1 MSKASRLARPPSAG
15 AGSKLPSPRKECP
28 VGAAA
33 GSGRARVQTVGE
45 KLMRA
50 GNDGGLARQKSL
62 VPAAPVPGDKAQTGS
77 QSETP
82 SPSQGDNQS
91 RNMEALPPKS
101 RISPPKASAHQ
112 HGSVQKQTKSNLK
125 VTSPEDAEHVSRR
138 QASPNGTPPSRGD
151 PKASRTVPRRHT
163 VGGARSSREILA
175 MQPSDM
181 DKKREAFLE
190 HLKQKYPHHAS
201 AIMGHQERLRE
212 QSRSPKHGPSPQP
225 SVVDQLDHLSL
236 ASLESLD
243 TMSEADAPTAFTRGS
258 RVRASLPVVRST
270 NQTKDR
276 SLGVLYLQY
285 GEETKQI
292 RMPNEITSADTVRA
306 LFVSAF
312 PQQLTMKMLE
322 SPSVAVYVKDDM
334 RNVYYELSD
343 VRNITD
349 HSCLKVY
356 HKDPAQAFSHGPRPT
371 NGDARMNREMM
382 YASRDGQHPLR
393 QPPMGPPPHHPM
405 QGSLSPPTPHSMPP
419 SPSRIPFGPRQGS
432 IPSSATIPR
441 DRLSNANPPAR
452 SISPCPSAILERRDV
467 KPDEDMGGKSH
478 TLTRGNEGLYA
489 DPYLLQEG
497 RMSLASSHGAHPAPG
512 LDGPDHGLG
521 GYHRASIRSTGSYSG
536 PSPTDSMDHPSLYR
550 QKSRNS
556 QLPTLGSKTP
566 PPSPHRMTEVRM
578 IDIHGGPPHSGPPH
592 GGPPHGGPPHGGP
605 PHGGP
610 PHGGP
615 LHGGPPHG
623 GSPHGG
629 SPHGGPPHGGPPHGG
644 PPHGGPPHGGSPH
657 GGPPHGGPPHGGPP
671 HGGPPH
677 GGPPHGGPPHGGPP
691 HGGPPHGGPPH
702 GGPPHGG
709 PPHGVPLER
718 CSPVRQSFR
727 KEEVAGAKTR
737 NNLASP
743 VVSDLQGPLQG
754 PNPAAND
761 PQTRE
766 RMKAMEQQ
774 IASLTGLVQ
783 HALLKGPNTSGTK
796 EPLSERPSKTSSPAH
811 SVNSAGGSPVLAP
824 KSSAGPSERASAPL
838 QVNLLQFRKSVSDLR
853 LQLQQMRQ
861 LQLQNQEALR
871 VQLKRAEQEISV
883 KLAEALR
890 RMEDPVQ
897 RQRALVEEDRHKYL
911 GLEEQVLS
919 QLGELE
925 QYVDSLKKDSVGPH
939 RAVTLKDVEEGAVTL
954 RKVGESLAGLKGE
967 FPALQTRMRAV
978 LRVEVEAVKFLKEEP
993 HKLDS
998 MLKRVKG
1005 LTETLSGLRRC
1016 ATEGLQ
1022 KGSDVSA
1029 SASLKA
1035 APVDGGPAAAVA
1047 ESPVDAPPASAQPG
1061 SAALPE
1067 PQSSSIRS
1075 EVMPPSP
1082 VVIHHVQSSPVHMQ
1096 QSQQSAA
1103 LMAQPSPPLTPSP
1116 THVPSPNP
1124 GQSQSQSQ
1132 SQGRDSPKG
1141 ASSDPPSPARHKKAH
1156 ANGVNNGNGSANQ
1169 DLIIEELQ
1177 SSQGKSKNRAMSIEA
1192 AEKEWEERRQNMGHY
1207 DGKEFEKIL
1216 QEAQANMMKG
1226 IPSLDMDE
1234 NPAAPPGATGD
1245 QTDTHNPV
1253 ESPSEPD
1260 ASSEKPAKPGPEKPP
1275 KPVLEKPA
1283 KPTLERPSKAGAE
1296 RPSTTKPASTDKVTK
1311 LGSEKASKSP
1321 PPPPPRKTYSSSSS
1335 GMTTTRS
1342 GEVVYT
1348 SRKESVSAQ
1357 EGEEEAT
1364 PPAPQPKPAKVPPEV
1379 KPKSASPP
1387 PITASVIQD
1396 EEDEGDK
1403 IMAELQVFQ
1412 KCTVKDVGVKNLV
1425 EPTTRIEPQIREL
1438 RPGALLPLKEKK
1450 QSSEPS
1456 REDKD
1461 PDTDENGN
1469 TTVRQSPGVI
1479 YYVTGQISKELPPP
1493 SGTEDTNERREPT
1506 LPPSQVSNVNAND
1519 NSPSQQQRPL
1529 SKPPVSPP
1537 PVSPPPVSP
1546 PPISPK
1552 PVGLN
1557 SFKLPKKQVK
1567 RSVSL
1572 KTSTEVEKGNILNQ
1586 INSEKKLKA
1595 SVIQEHISSSKSII
1609 PEPVATTTISAL
1621 RGEPKSGAIFPEKA
1635 HNESS
1640 NQPGDTCEGGD
1651 EEASLSPDLPGEE
1664 APPPPDNIA
1673 FMITNTKVQ
1682 ALSSGEYQ
1690 ELVNAK
1696 KGSVQTV
1703 TVGEAGTRSN
1713 ATGDSATDPSSPQD
1727 NGFNKKPVII
1737 IFDEPMD
1744 IRSAYKRLSTI
1755 FECEEEL
1762 ERMLAEERIDEESEE
1777 SDTERSGGLQVKVG
1791 GLEGGDD
1798 TATKVCGG
1806 LSSSQAA
1813 SDRSSLS
1820 SSSSSSISEVT
1831 EGGVNTASTAGTKQD
1846 GKKKFKFKFPK
1857 KQLAALSQAI
1867 RTGTKSG
1874 KKTLQVVVYEDE
1886 EESDGTIRQH
1896 KEAKRF
1902 EIRSKASADNPK
1914 APGSAQVKRDNS
1926 ESICRTDEIRKST
1939 YKTLDSLE
1947 QTIKQLETT
1956 ISEMGPCSAEEPVCT
1971 EEPKFGN
1978 RSSSE
1983 GVGLKRSS
1991 SLPTSKGPKVPLPS
2005 KSSLRKKTK
2014 PQLLPRPVLIPTTTT
2029 TSATALSAPS
2039 TVQQNASVAS
2049 PTSRMPVPLSAKS
2062 RQSSGTTDKAG
2073 KQQKLQDAQRQFRQA
2088 NGSAKRVGGDHKAT
2102 SPTVPASK
2110 IPAFYPSSTKGS
2122 SQSAPNSDATNPINP
2137 SSSSSSSSSTPTPT
2151 PTTTKSSLSS
2161 PHPPRS
2167 GSVSSSHIPSLSNG
2181 SLKPP
2186 APSQHTGKTL
2196 SFSSQT
2202 QNGRAHSSSS
2212 SSSSS
2217 FSSSSSS
2224 SSSPSPLSPTPLG
2237 PGGKSIR
2244 TIHTPSF
2251 TSYRPH
2257 NGGGG
2262 GKSCIPT
2269 ATASKDTA

>member
-1 MSKASRLARPPSAG
+1 MEEEIAEEDKDCSL
-15 AGSKLPSPRKECP
+15 
-28 VGAAA
+28 
-33 GSGRARVQTVGE
+33 GE
-45 KLMRA
+45 
-50 GNDGGLARQKSL
+50 
-62 VPAAPVPGDKAQTGS
+62 
-77 QSETP
+77 E
-82 SPSQGDNQS
+82 
-91 RNMEALPPKS
+91 
-101 RISPPKASAHQ
+101 
-112 HGSVQKQTKSNLK
+112 QTKSNLK

-138 QASPNGTPPSRGD
+138 QASPNGTAALRGD
-151 PKASRTVPRRHT
+151 TKGSRTVPRRHT
-163 VGGARSSREILA
+163 LGGARSSREILA
-175 MQPSDM
+175 MQPPDM

-225 SVVDQLDHLSL
+225 SIGDQVDHLSL
-236 ASLESLD
+236 ASLDSLD

-285 GEETKQI
+285 GDETKQI
-292 RMPNEITSADTVRA
+292 RMPNEITSIDTVRA

-312 PQQLTMKMLE
+312 SQQLTMKMLE

-334 RNVYYELSD
+334 RNMYYELTD

-356 HKDPAQAFSHGPRPT
+356 HKDPAQAFSHGPRPA
-371 NGDARMNREMM
+371 NGDARMHGEMVH
-382 YASRDGQHPLR
+382 AGRDGQHPLR
-393 QPPMGPPPHHPM
+393 QPPMGPPAHHPM
-405 QGSLSPPTPHSMPP
+405 QGTLPPSPHSMPP

-432 IPSSATIPR
+432 IPGSATIPR

-478 TLTRGNEGLYA
+478 SLARGNEGLYA

-497 RMSLASSHGAHPAPG
+497 RISMATAHGPHPNPG
-512 LDGPDHGLG
+512 LDGPEHGMG
-521 GYHRASIRSTGSYSG
+521 GFHRASIRSTSSYSG
-536 PSPTDSMDHPSLYR
+536 PSPTDSIDHPSLYR

-566 PPSPHRMTEVRM
+566 PPSPHRMAEVRM
-578 IDIHGGPPHSGPPH
+578 IDIHGGPPHA
-592 GGPPHGGPPHGGP
+592 
-605 PHGGP
+605 
-610 PHGGP
+610 
-615 LHGGPPHG
+615 
-623 GSPHGG
+623 
-629 SPHGGPPHGGPPHGG
+629 
-644 PPHGGPPHGGSPH
+644 
-657 GGPPHGGPPHGGPP
+657 
-671 HGGPPH
+671 
-677 GGPPHGGPPHGGPP
+677 GPPHGGPP

-709 PPHGVPLER
+709 PPHGVPPHGVPPHGVPPHGVPMER
-718 CSPVRQSFR
+718 SSPVRQSFR
-727 KEEVAGAKTR
+727 KEEVTGTKPR
-737 NNLASP
+737 NNMGSP
-743 VVSDLQGPLQG
+743 VVSDIQGHLQGPI
-754 PNPAAND
+754 PPASD
-761 PQTRE
+761 HQTRE

-796 EPLSERPSKTSSPAH
+796 EPLSERPPKTSSPAH
-811 SVNSAGGSPVLAP
+811 SAHSSGGSPVLAP
-824 KSSAGPSERASAPL
+824 KSSVAPSDKGSVPL
-838 QVNLLQFRKSVSDLR
+838 KVNLLQFRKNVSDLR
-853 LQLQQMRQ
+853 MQLHQMRQ

-883 KLAEALR
+883 KLAEAMR
-890 RMEDPVQ
+890 RLEDPVQ

-911 GLEEQVLS
+911 GLEERVLT

-925 QYVDSLKKDSVGPH
+925 QYVGSLQKDSAASH
-939 RAVTLKDVEEGAVTL
+939 RVVTLKDVEEGAVTL

-998 MLKRVKG
+998 MLKRVKS
-1005 LTETLSGLRRC
+1005 LTDTLSSLRRC
-1016 ATEGLQ
+1016 ATEGPQ
-1022 KGSDVSA
+1022 KGPDPLANV
-1029 SASLKA
+1029 
-1035 APVDGGPAAAVA
+1035 PVDNSPSAAAVA
-1047 ESPVDAPPASAQPG
+1047 EAPAEAPSASVQPG
-1061 SAALPE
+1061 STADPLE
-1067 PQSSSIRS
+1067 PQSSTIRS
-1075 EVMPPSP
+1075 EVMPSSP
-1082 VVIHHVQSSPVHMQ
+1082 MVIHHVQSSPVHMQ

-1103 LMAQPSPPLTPSP
+1103 LTTQPSPPLTPSP

-1124 GQSQSQSQ
+1124 SK
-1132 SQGRDSPKG
+1132 SQGRESPKG
-1141 ASSDPPSPARHKKAH
+1141 ADSDPPSPARHKKTH
-1156 ANGVNNGNGSANQ
+1156 GNPVNNGNGTANQ
-1169 DLIIEELQ
+1169 VLVIEELQ
-1177 SSQGKSKNRAMSIEA
+1177 NSQDKCKNRAMSIEA
-1192 AEKEWEERRQNMGHY
+1192 AEKEWEERRQKMGHY
-1207 DGKEFEKIL
+1207 DGKEFDKIL

-1226 IPSLDMDE
+1226 IPCLEVEE
-1234 NPAAPPGATGD
+1234 NPALLLAATGEQD
-1245 QTDTHNPV
+1245 IHSPV
-1253 ESPSEPD
+1253 ESPSEEPQ
-1260 ASSEKPAKPGPEKPP
+1260 SESLSDKPAKKGPEKLP
-1275 KPVLEKPA
+1275 KPVMEKAAKPA
-1283 KPTLERPSKAGAE
+1283 LERPSKTA
-1296 RPSTTKPASTDKVTK
+1296 TKPTDSFTK
-1311 LGSEKASKSP
+1311 QGSEKSNKSPP
-1321 PPPPPRKTYSSSSS
+1321 PPPPPRKTYPSSSS

-1357 EGEEEAT
+1357 VSLEGEEEGPSPT
-1364 PPAPQPKPAKVPPEV
+1364 PQPKPTKVPPET
-1379 KPKSASPP
+1379 KPKSATPP
-1387 PITASVIQD
+1387 PVPAPVTGE

-1412 KCTVKDVGVKNLV
+1412 KCTVKDIGVKNLV

-1450 QSSEPS
+1450 QNSEPS

-1469 TTVRQSPGVI
+1469 TTVRQSQGVI
-1479 YYVTGQISKELPPP
+1479 YYVTGKIPKDHPPP
-1493 SGTEDTNERREPT
+1493 SGTEETLEHREPT
-1506 LPPSQVSNVNAND
+1506 QPPSQVSNVNVND
-1519 NSPSQQQRPL
+1519 NSPSQQQQQEQQQQQQQQEPQQ
-1529 SKPPVSPP
+1529 PPKSPP
-1537 PVSPPPVSP
+1537 PITP

-1552 PVGLN
+1552 PVGLKG
-1557 SFKLPKKQVK
+1557 FKLPKKQVK
-1567 RSVSL
+1567 RSESL
-1572 KTSTEVEKGNILNQ
+1572 KTSAEMEKGNILNK
-1586 INSEKKLKA
+1586 INTEKKSK
-1595 SVIQEHISSSKSII
+1595 VTQEHVSSSKNVI
-1609 PEPVATTTISAL
+1609 PEPVATSTVSTV
-1621 RGEPKSGAIFPEKA
+1621 REGPKSSGVPPKKA
-1635 HNESS
+1635 PIEDSDPPKTN
-1640 NQPGDTCEGGD
+1640 CEEGD

-1682 ALSSGEYQ
+1682 ALSCGEYQ

-1703 TVGEAGTRSN
+1703 TVGG
-1713 ATGDSATDPSSPQD
+1713 ATNRGNTTSDPTVPPD
-1727 NGFNKKPVII
+1727 NGFHKKPVII

-1777 SDTERSGGLQVKVG
+1777 SDTERSGSLQVKAG
-1791 GLEGGDD
+1791 E
-1798 TATKVCGG
+1798 TKVVDGKKV
-1806 LSSSQAA
+1806 SSSQGTG
-1813 SDRSSLS
+1813 DHTSLS
-1820 SSSSSSISEVT
+1820 SSSSSSIAELTDSGMNMESNG
-1831 EGGVNTASTAGTKQD
+1831 EAKQD

-1857 KQLAALSQAI
+1857 KQLAALTQAI

-1886 EESDGTIRQH
+1886 EESDGTVRQH

-1902 EIRSKASADNPK
+1902 EIMRSKPLADTSKSAPL
-1914 APGSAQVKRDNS
+1914 KRQNS
-1926 ESICRTDEIRKST
+1926 DSLGRTDEIRKNT

-1956 ISEMGPCSAEEPVCT
+1956 ISEMGPCSPEEPVCT
-1971 EEPKFGN
+1971 EDAKGENGKI
-1978 RSSSE
+1978 S

-1991 SLPTSKGPKVPLPS
+1991 SLPTSKGSGPKILS
-2005 KSSLRKKTK
+2005 KNSLQKKNK
-2014 PQLLPRPVLIPTTTT
+2014 PQLLPRPVVIPTTTNT
-2029 TSATALSAPS
+2029 TVPSAPS
-2039 TVQQNASVAS
+2039 TVQQNTSVAS

-2062 RQSSGTTDKAG
+2062 RQSPGTTDKAG

-2088 NGSAKRVGGDHKAT
+2088 NGSAKRVGGDHKTT
-2102 SPTVPASK
+2102 SPTIPISK

-2122 SQSAPNSDATNPINP
+2122 SQSAQSSDATNPINP
-2137 SSSSSSSSSTPTPT
+2137 ASSSSSSSSSSSV
-2151 PTTTKSSLSS
+2151 TKSSILSS
-2161 PHPPRS
+2161 HTPRS
-2167 GSVSSSHIPSLSNG
+2167 SSLPSSHIPSLSNG
-2181 SLKPP
+2181 SLKLPT
-2186 APSQHTGKTL
+2186 PSQHTGKAL

-2202 QNGRAHSSSS
+2202 QNGRVHSSSS
-2212 SSSSS
+2212 FS
-2217 FSSSSSS
+2217 SSSSSS

-2251 TSYRPH
+2251 TSYRSH
-2257 NGGGG
+2257 NGSS

-2269 ATASKDTA
+2269 ATTAKDTA

>member
-1 MSKASRLARPPSAG
+1 
-15 AGSKLPSPRKECP
+15 
-28 VGAAA
+28 
-33 GSGRARVQTVGE
+33 
-45 KLMRA
+45 
-50 GNDGGLARQKSL
+50 
-62 VPAAPVPGDKAQTGS
+62 
-77 QSETP
+77 
-82 SPSQGDNQS
+82 
-91 RNMEALPPKS
+91 MEMVPPKS
-101 RISPPKASAHQ
+101 RISPPKASTQ
-112 HGSVQKQTKSNLK
+112 QQGSVLKQNKSNLK

-151 PKASRTVPRRHT
+151 AKGSRTVPRRHT
-163 VGGARSSREILA
+163 LGGARSSREILA

-225 SVVDQLDHLSL
+225 SVGDQVDHLSL

-243 TMSEADAPTAFTRGS
+243 AMSEADAPTAFTRGS

-285 GEETKQI
+285 GDETKQI
-292 RMPNEITSADTVRA
+292 RMPNEITSIDTVRA

-334 RNVYYELSD
+334 RNMYYELTD

-356 HKDPAQAFSHGPRPT
+356 HKDPAQAFSHGPRPA
-371 NGDARMNREMM
+371 NGDARMH
-382 YASRDGQHPLR
+382 SDGQHPLR
-393 QPPMGPPPHHPM
+393 QPPMGPPTHHSM
-405 QGSLSPPTPHSMPP
+405 QGALPPTPHSMPP

-432 IPSSATIPR
+432 IPGSATIPR

-478 TLTRGNEGLYA
+478 SLARGNEGLYA

-497 RMSLASSHGAHPAPG
+497 RMSMATAHGPHPSPG
-512 LDGPDHGLG
+512 LDGPEHGMG
-521 GYHRASIRSTGSYSG
+521 GFHRASIRSTSSYSG
-536 PSPTDSMDHPSLYR
+536 PSPTDTIDHPSLYR

-566 PPSPHRMTEVRM
+566 PPSPHRMAEVRM
-578 IDIHGGPPHSGPPH
+578 IDI
-592 GGPPHGGPPHGGP
+592 
-605 PHGGP
+605 
-610 PHGGP
+610 
-615 LHGGPPHG
+615 
-623 GSPHGG
+623 
-629 SPHGGPPHGGPPHGG
+629 
-644 PPHGGPPHGGSPH
+644 
-657 GGPPHGGPPHGGPP
+657 
-671 HGGPPH
+671 
-677 GGPPHGGPPHGGPP
+677 
-691 HGGPPHGGPPH
+691 H

-709 PPHGVPLER
+709 PPHGVPPHGVPPHGVPMER
-718 CSPVRQSFR
+718 SSPVRQSFR
-727 KEEVAGAKTR
+727 KEEITGTKPR
-737 NNLASP
+737 NSMGSP
-743 VVSDLQGPLQG
+743 VVSDLPGHLQG
-754 PNPAAND
+754 PIPPASD
-761 PQTRE
+761 HQTRE

-796 EPLSERPSKTSSPAH
+796 EPLSERPPKTSSPAH
-811 SVNSAGGSPVLAP
+811 SAHSSGGSPVLAP
-824 KSSAGPSERASAPL
+824 KNSAAPSDKGSVPL
-838 QVNLLQFRKSVSDLR
+838 KVNLLQFRKNVSDLR
-853 LQLQQMRQ
+853 MQLHQMRQ

-883 KLAEALR
+883 KLAEAMR
-890 RMEDPVQ
+890 RLEDPVQ

-911 GLEEQVLS
+911 GLEERVLT

-925 QYVDSLKKDSVGPH
+925 QYVGSLQKDSAATH
-939 RAVTLKDVEEGAVTL
+939 RVVTLKDVEEGAVTL

-998 MLKRVKG
+998 MLKRVKS
-1005 LTETLSGLRRC
+1005 LTDTLSSLRRH
-1016 ATEGLQ
+1016 ASEGSQ
-1022 KGSDVSA
+1022 KGPDPSA
-1029 SASLKA
+1029 NI
-1035 APVDGGPAAAVA
+1035 PVDNSPAAAVSEALA
-1047 ESPVDAPPASAQPG
+1047 EASPAPV
-1061 SAALPE
+1061 
-1067 PQSSSIRS
+1067 QSSSNSAPPELQNSTIRS
-1075 EVMPPSP
+1075 EVMPSSP
-1082 VVIHHVQSSPVHMQ
+1082 VVIHHVQSSPVHIQ

-1103 LMAQPSPPLTPSP
+1103 LTAHPSPPLTPSP
-1116 THVPSPNP
+1116 IQVPSPNP
-1124 GQSQSQSQ
+1124 SKSH
-1132 SQGRDSPKG
+1132 GRESPKG
-1141 ASSDPPSPARHKKAH
+1141 ASLDPPSPARHKKTH
-1156 ANGVNNGNGSANQ
+1156 GNPVNNGNQ
-1169 DLIIEELQ
+1169 DLVIEELQ
-1177 SSQGKSKNRAMSIEA
+1177 SSQDKSKNRAMSIEA

-1226 IPSLDMDE
+1226 IPSLEVEE
-1234 NPAAPPGATGD
+1234 NPALPPAPSGEPAD
-1245 QTDTHNPV
+1245 IHNLV
-1253 ESPSEPD
+1253 ESPSEEPQVEPD
-1260 ASSEKPAKPGPEKPP
+1260 SDKLNKKGPEKLQKPLMEKPAKP
-1275 KPVLEKPA
+1275 L
-1283 KPTLERPSKAGAE
+1283 LERPSKTA
-1296 RPSTTKPASTDKVTK
+1296 TKPASTDSFTK
-1311 LGSEKASKSP
+1311 QGSEKSSKSP
-1321 PPPPPRKTYSSSSS
+1321 PPPPPRKTYPSSSS

-1348 SRKESVSAQ
+1348 SRKETVSAQ
-1357 EGEEEAT
+1357 EGEEEVT
-1364 PPAPQPKPAKVPPEV
+1364 PPTPQPKPTKVPPET
-1379 KPKSASPP
+1379 KPKPATPP
-1387 PITASVIQD
+1387 PVTASVTRE

-1469 TTVRQSPGVI
+1469 TTVRQSQGVI
-1479 YYVTGQISKELPPP
+1479 YYVTGQIPKDHPPP
-1493 SGTEDTNERREPT
+1493 SGMEETPEHQEPIQ
-1506 LPPSQVSNVNAND
+1506 PPIQVSNVNVND
-1519 NSPSQQQRPL
+1519 NSPSQEQQQQQ
-1529 SKPPVSPP
+1529 PPQSPTPKSPP
-1537 PVSPPPVSP
+1537 PLTP

-1557 SFKLPKKQVK
+1557 GLKLPKKQVK
-1567 RSVSL
+1567 RSESL
-1572 KTSTEVEKGNILNQ
+1572 KTKAEMEKGKNK
-1586 INSEKKLKA
+1586 INTEKKSKI
-1595 SVIQEHISSSKSII
+1595 IQEHVSSSKNII
-1609 PEPVATTTISAL
+1609 PEPMETTATSTVRQA
-1621 RGEPKSGAIFPEKA
+1621 PKSSIGPTKRAPGEDSGPPKA
-1635 HNESS
+1635 S
-1640 NQPGDTCEGGD
+1640 CEVDDDDD
-1651 EEASLSPDLPGEE
+1651 EGASLSPDLPGEE

-1682 ALSSGEYQ
+1682 ALSCGEYQ

-1703 TVGEAGTRSN
+1703 TVGGAANRGNTTAGPTM
-1713 ATGDSATDPSSPQD
+1713 PQD

-1762 ERMLAEERIDEESEE
+1762 ERMLAEERIEEESEE
-1777 SDTERSGGLQVKVG
+1777 SDTERSGGQQVKTG
-1791 GLEGGDD
+1791 GTETVDGK
-1798 TATKVCGG
+1798 KV
-1806 LSSSQAA
+1806 SSSQGTADHA
-1813 SDRSSLS
+1813 SLS
-1820 SSSSSSISEVT
+1820 SSSSSSISELMDSGINL
-1831 EGGVNTASTAGTKQD
+1831 ESNGDAKQD
-1846 GKKKFKFKFPK
+1846 SKKKFKFKFPK
-1857 KQLAALSQAI
+1857 KQLAALTQAI

-1902 EIRSKASADNPK
+1902 EIARSKSLADTPK
-1914 APGSAQVKRDNS
+1914 AISSTVLKRQNS
-1926 ESICRTDEIRKST
+1926 DSLCRTDEIRKNT

-1956 ISEMGPCSAEEPVCT
+1956 ISEMGPRSPEEPVSMD
-1971 EEPKFGN
+1971 EAKAGN
-1978 RSSSE
+1978 GKSSE

-1991 SLPTSKGPKVPLPS
+1991 SLPTSRGSGPKVPGKTYLQ
-2005 KSSLRKKTK
+2005 KKNK
-2014 PQLLPRPVLIPTTTT
+2014 PQLLPRPVVVPTTTT
-2029 TSATALSAPS
+2029 ASTATVPSAPS
-2039 TVQQNASVAS
+2039 TVQQNTSVAS

-2062 RQSSGTTDKAG
+2062 RQSPGTTDKAG

-2088 NGSAKRVGGDHKAT
+2088 NGSAKRVGGDHKTT
-2102 SPTVPASK
+2102 SPTIPISK

-2122 SQSAPNSDATNPINP
+2122 SQSAQNSDATNPINP
-2137 SSSSSSSSSTPTPT
+2137 SSSSLSSM
-2151 PTTTKSSLSS
+2151 TKSSILSS
-2161 PHPPRS
+2161 HSPRS
-2167 GSVSSSHIPSLSNG
+2167 GSLPSSHIPSFSNG
-2181 SLKPP
+2181 SLKLPT
-2186 APSQHTGKTL
+2186 PSQHTGKAL

-2202 QNGRAHSSSS
+2202 QNGRVH

-2237 PGGKSIR
+2237 QGGKSIR

-2251 TSYRPH
+2251 TSYRSH
-2257 NGGGG
+2257 NGSS

-2269 ATASKDTA
+2269 ATAAKDT